1 MNQSDQIKSLFDQ
14 YVMPT
19 YARSIALVRGD
30 GVRCWDAEGKEYL
43 DFGAGVAVNIL
54 GHTHPAMVKAI
65 SQALKDQSRKLIHC
79 SNLYYSEP
87 QGLLA
92 KRIVELVGVA
102 GKCFFCNSGAEANE
116 ALYKLARR
124 FFHLTRNET
133 GSTAVSAPERVGQAS
148 SLSNSEMGKLEAR
161 PTLCPEILTMLGSFH
176 GRTLAG
182 ISATGQDKIKK
193 GFEPMVDGFRH
204 VPLNDLKAVEAAIRP
219 QTAAILVEPIQGEN
233 GVRPATPEFLRGLRA
248 LCDTR
253 NLLLMYD
260 EVQCGNARTGK
271 FFGFQTIAPDAPPD
285 ALSMAKGLGGGVPI
299 GAIWAS
305 AHRTVPGGS
314 HSVATDPPKDAT
326 ERVPPTLL
334 CDILGPG
341 THAST
346 FGGTPLVCS
355 VALAVLDTLEKKN
368 IAANVERR
376 GKQLMRGLK
385 ALQKKFPVIKEVRGY
400 GLMLGVELNVEVK
413 DFIARCAAEGL
424 LVVAAGTHTFRL
436 VPPLIISKA
445 DADEALAKLEKA
457 LTV

>member
-1 MNQSDQIKSLFDQ
+1 MNPSDQIKSLFDQ

-30 GVRCWDAEGKEYL
+30 GVRCWDANGKEYL

-92 KRIVELVGVA
+92 KRIVELVGIA

-133 GSTAVSAPERVGQAS
+133 GSTGAPAPERVGQAS
-148 SLSNSEMGKLEAR
+148 SLSNFETGKLEAR

-182 ISATGQDKIKK
+182 IAATGQDKIKK

-248 LCDTR
+248 LCDAR

-260 EVQCGNARTGK
+260 EVQCGNGRTGK
-271 FFGFQTIAPDAPPD
+271 FFGFQTIAPDAAPD
-285 ALSMAKGLGGGVPI
+285 AISMAKGLGGGVPI

-305 AHRTVPGGS
+305 ATRKVGQAS
-314 HSVATDPPKDAT
+314 SLSISEKDKQDAC
-326 ERVPPTLL
+326 PTLL
-334 CDILGPG
+334 CNILGPG

-346 FGGTPLVCS
+346 FGGTPLACAVG
-355 VALAVLDTLEKKN
+355 LAVLDTLEKKN

-385 ALQKKFPVIKEVRGY
+385 ALQKKLPVIKEVRGY
-400 GLMLGVELNVEVK
+400 GLMVGVELNVEVK
-413 DFIARCAAEGL
+413 DFTARCAAEGL
-424 LVVAAGTHTFRL
+424 LVVAAGAHTFRL